1 MRTDAD
7 DPARVRDPAIE
18 LLLNHDEQSRLWHR
32 LRRGLNQVGNL
43 VGVRNHPYMT

>member
-18 LLLNHDEQSRLWHR
+18 LPLSHTVHFDSTTHQLQPASH
-32 LRRGLNQVGNL
+32 GPQVI
-43 VGVRNHPYMT
+43 V

>member
-18 LLLNHDEQSRLWHR
+18 LLFSHTANCDSRCERVPSCPINPL
-32 LRRGLNQVGNL
+32 G
-43 VGVRNHPYMT
+43 